1 MTKGRAKLPW
11 RAVAGQRGVI
21 HHLDLLYSAACH
33 RPQKLSRERKIVYS
47 TVKAQT
53 ALITR
58 KGLDHTM
65 LKINWTLAT
74 MLASTITA
82 TGPAHSQHAG
92 GQLQSLVET
101 SASRLVIAKQ
111 VALAKWDDGTAVED
125 APREAKV
132 ITGAVKDGESVGLE
146 PASVANFFRAQIEAN
161 KLVQYSLLADW
172 RRSGK
177 APAHTPINLVA
188 TIRPQLDQVQKT
200 LIGEL
205 KDTVAVRA
213 STTCPADVAKAV
225 GKYVSEHKPDVGPL
239 EAMALGRAMA
249 ATCTS

>member
-1 MTKGRAKLPW
+1 
-11 RAVAGQRGVI
+11 
-21 HHLDLLYSAACH
+21 
-33 RPQKLSRERKIVYS
+33 
-47 TVKAQT
+47 
-53 ALITR
+53 
-58 KGLDHTM
+58 M
-65 LKINWTLAT
+65 LKIRWTLAI

-82 TGPAHSQHAG
+82 TGAGHSQNAA
-92 GQLQSLVET
+92 GQLESLVET

-132 ITGAVKDGESVGLE
+132 IAGAVKDGESVGLE

-161 KLVQYSLLADW
+161 KVVQYSLLAEW

-200 LIGEL
+200 LIEEL
-205 KDTVAVRA
+205 KDTAAVRA

-225 GKYVSEHKPDVGPL
+225 GKYVSEHRPDVGPL
-239 EAMALGRAMA
+239 EAMALDRAMA
-249 ATCTS
+249 ATCTF